1 MAYQCVLNGWGSKM
15 WKFRLLLALIVFVW
29 LGRTTYNVISIDLPP
44 ELAVIDADLALFQ
57 EEMEGLQ
64 IGYVISNGVFYQIL
78 TTHSTVPIAGDPV
91 AWNNLLTHPTDV
103 PLMALEFF
111 DYVPVKDYLVF
122 VDVYEADMGQ
132 GYTISIQTDV
142 SGEIWQRS
150 INIGSETWR
159 EKPWFVLSS

>member
-1 MAYQCVLNGWGSKM
+1 M
-15 WKFRLLLALIVFVW
+15 WKFRLFLTLLVIV
-29 LGRTTYNVISIDLPP
+29 LGQTTYNVISIDLPP

-57 EEMEGLQ
+57 QEIEALQ

-78 TTHSTVPIAGDPV
+78 PTHQNVPAAGNPV
-91 AWNNLLTHPTDV
+91 AWDNLLTHPTDV

-132 GYTISIQTDV
+132 GYTISVQTDV

-159 EKPWFVLSS
+159 EKPWFVLSP